1 MEIRSVV
8 VISLLE
14 SIHCPCSAKN
24 FVREEFNPK
33 LVNRFKLPITDTNA
47 NTPYCSVPNLLIK
60 IGIQR
65 KVSIALIMS

>member
-33 LVNRFKLPITDTNA
+33 LVNRFKLPITDTMQI
-47 NTPYCSVPNLLIK
+47 LH
-60 IGIQR
+60 
-65 KVSIALIMS
+65 IALYPIY